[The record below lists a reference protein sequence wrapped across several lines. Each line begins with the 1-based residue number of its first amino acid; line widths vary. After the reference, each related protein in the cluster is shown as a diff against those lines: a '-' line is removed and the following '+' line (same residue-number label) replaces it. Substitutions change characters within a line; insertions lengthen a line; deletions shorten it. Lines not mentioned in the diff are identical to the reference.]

1 VRACC
6 QDIDSTTVSVRQI
19 LFRLL
24 LCWCGYPPMG
34 RGLAVLSDSK
44 PPAVPA
50 TVSWFYA
57 DSLTPMILEAGYTG
71 DGRCRRGELQAWC
84 LLWVWYAV
92 VRVIV
97 GRVQLMHEV
106 LTDEKVRKDYSTVFT
121 AAKASSCTCNCDACG
136 PPRVGT
142 GQWGGCSASTRAC
155 LRTHSAATRTPFNPV
170 EPDDTGELPRCAG
183 NLQDFCPWKGMLSQK
198 CWQ

>member
-1 VRACC
+1 
-6 QDIDSTTVSVRQI
+6 
-19 LFRLL
+19 
-24 LCWCGYPPMG
+24 MG
-34 RGLAVLSDSK
+34 RGSAVLSYSK

-50 TVSWFYA
+50 MVSWSYA

-97 GRVQLMHEV
+97 GRVQLMYEV
-106 LTDEKVRKDYSTVFT
+106 LLTDEKVRKGYSTAFTT
-121 AAKASSCTCNCDACG
+121 AAKASSCTCDCDACG

-142 GQWGGCSASTRAC
+142 GGVVVRPPKHACGLTRQRLGRLSTR
-155 LRTHSAATRTPFNPV
+155 LSRTTPV
-170 EPDDTGELPRCAG
+170 RCRDTQEIGRNCAR
-183 NLQDFCPWKGMLSQK
+183 
-198 CWQ
+198 